1 LRKRRKLIQD
11 PRAIELWSSDLIVPV
26 ARSISSYWLTLLYLN
41 QNKSVWSFIA
51 VLVECIGTE
60 LVFGGPEGVAAVLDI

>member
-11 PRAIELWSSDLIVPV
+11 PRVIELWSSDLIVPV

-60 LVFGGPEGVAAVLDI
+60 LVFGGPEGVADI

>member
-11 PRAIELWSSDLIVPV
+11 PRVIELWSSDLIVPV
-26 ARSISSYWLTLLYLN
+26 ARSISSYWLTLLCLN